1 MKRPLRFSMSLSI
14 LFLSPMSAI
23 VSAAVDIPLSLSS
36 EKNYIV
42 EVVLPGGSTSANIED
57 GRITAEGASQALA
70 TVVYYDGLG
79 RPEQTARV
87 GFTATGA
94 DLLSTVSYDEA
105 GREYRQGLP
114 TPVSGNNGCYV
125 NPSTY
130 GQTAQSYYGDTYLY
144 RETLYEN
151 SPLSRTVGVKN
162 PGSVWNAHPKTAA
175 YRCNTAEEVVLFRI
189 SSDGVQR
196 VGRYTPGA
204 LYVTRETDE
213 DGIWQ
218 ESFTDKSGRVVM
230 TRQGNGYDT
239 YYIYDDHGRLCYV
252 LPPMAVDGMH
262 NTGNYPDS
270 HTLLQQYAY
279 LYKYDDRG
287 NCIGKRLPGC
297 KSIQLI
303 YDRANRL
310 VMSQD
315 GNQQSGSLWT
325 ITKYDAL
332 SRVLYTYEANPLRSP
347 GDLRQYC
354 KEKLFVEERADSYT
368 AWPGM
373 GYTLRILLPAANDY
387 RLLTVNYY
395 DDYSFL
401 YIEGTAASQ
410 LAYRSKE
417 GYGAAYSSAKGL
429 LTGTQVFDLTDR
441 SKYAITVY
449 YYDEY
454 GNPVQTR
461 TRHVSGDYEMTYA
474 QCDLSGNILK
484 SYTEHLDS
492 RGRLSVSESVENTYD
507 RSGRLT
513 RTDYAVNDSLS
524 TDWRYEY
531 DELGRIS
538 GKSIDGGL
546 THAKYRYNLQGWIT
560 RIEDVDFVQNLYY
573 ESFMGNYGKVRYN
586 GNISAMN
593 WTYRTDT
600 DTIVNGYRFTYDAYD
615 RLASAYSVTGSDFS
629 SGRYHVEYEYDKH
642 GNMVNL
648 YRNGGRGGMIDEMNW
663 FYEGNRVVEITDMV
677 GEQGRYD
684 MKEYRDYNH
693 NGLDYFYDS
702 NGNMTADLDRDIVAI
717 RYNLLNQPDTVQ
729 FRNGSAIVNYYT
741 ADGKRTGSK
750 YLTPLTT
757 VVIPAGQT
765 FGSTSG
771 TAAMSSHVTA
781 RRGSLEYAG
790 ADFESDTLIRIHN
803 GDGYLDCSEQ
813 DFRYFVRDYQ
823 WNIRT
828 VYGSALKNLK
838 FIEIDKPPRHLAAVP
853 FDWFDRGDMQYIE
866 LQKTVTYQR
875 MQYYPFGLPYE
886 AHYQPEEQPY
896 KYGGKEF
903 IELHGYDSY
912 DFDARMYYPALC
924 RFMTMDPLC
933 EKYYS
938 ISPYAYCNNNPVKY
952 IDSDGRDVKPAGT
965 AELIMIQNT
974 LPKEARDYVRLDN
987 NGLIDKTLLNS
998 YGGKSL
1004 NFNNLRTMAN
1014 SDRIVEVVLDDK
1026 FTYMGQDGKLGTAT
1040 MSYNAFDP
1048 KYDLESDKDLK
1059 GETTGGL
1066 STGESGFMGKTLF
1079 PDKDGMQNSPNGN
1092 IVVIVNKNLSPAGAA
1107 ENYSHEANGHALLY
1121 ILNGGDHKG
1130 ASHQAELY
1138 KDGDGNKTLVEMIIN
1153 SKKETIKNMQEQ

>member
-1 MKRPLRFSMSLSI
+1 M
-14 LFLSPMSAI
+14 
-23 VSAAVDIPLSLSS
+23 
-36 EKNYIV
+36 N
-42 EVVLPGGSTSANIED
+42 T
-57 GRITAEGASQALA
+57 
-70 TVVYYDGLG
+70 
-79 RPEQTARV
+79 
-87 GFTATGA
+87 
-94 DLLSTVSYDEA
+94 
-105 GREYRQGLP
+105 
-114 TPVSGNNGCYV
+114 
-125 NPSTY
+125 STY

-162 PGSVWNAHPKTAA
+162 PGAVWNAHPKTAA
-175 YRCNTAEEVVLFRI
+175 YRCNTAEEAVLFRI

-196 VGRYTPGA
+196 VGRYMPGA

-297 KSIQLI
+297 KSIQMI

-347 GDLRQYC
+347 PDLYRYC
-354 KEKLFVEERADSYT
+354 RERRFVEERADSYN

-373 GYTLRILLPAANDY
+373 GYSLRILSPISQEEG

-474 QCDLSGNILK
+474 QCDLSGNILE

-538 GKSIDGGL
+538 SKSIDGGL

-573 ESFMGNYGKVRYN
+573 ESLMGNYGKVRYN

-600 DTIVNGYRFTYDAYD
+600 DTIVNGYRFTYDAHD

-648 YRNGGRGGMIDEMNW
+648 YRDGGRGGMIDEMNW
-663 FYEGNRVVEITDMV
+663 SYEGNRVVEITDMV

-717 RYNLLNQPDTVQ
+717 RYNLLNLPDTVQ

-771 TAAMSSHVTA
+771 TVAMSSHVTA

-823 WNIRT
+823 GNIRT

-838 FIEIDKPPRHLAAVP
+838 FIEIDKPPRHLATVP

-924 RFMTMDPLC
+924 RFTTMDPLC

-952 IDSDGRDVKPAGT
+952 VDPDGESWRLTYDRIEGEVIFTGYEWVDEDKSYDVDGNLLQGLYAQAIFFSDNKTFDKDNGYNIGSSTATVYLADGTTETYAACTNPSGSDYATVPEGTYHAKVGKHKGAYTALRMEDTDGSGRIELGYENPAYTDGRTYAVGINIHKPG
-965 AELIMIQNT
+965 I
-974 LPKEARDYVRLDN
+974 
-987 NGLIDKTLLNS
+987 
-998 YGGKSL
+998 
-1004 NFNNLRTMAN
+1004 NNLTGMITKKRPISAGCLLVDIN
-1014 SDRIVEVVLDDK
+1014 SWDRFIGHFEAEDQKNNTVSVTVSRSLSEPVNVNRLP
-1026 FTYMGQDGKLGTAT
+1026 
-1040 MSYNAFDP
+1040 AFN
-1048 KYDLESDKDLK
+1048 
-1059 GETTGGL
+1059 
-1066 STGESGFMGKTLF
+1066 F
-1079 PDKDGMQNSPNGN
+1079 
-1092 IVVIVNKNLSPAGAA
+1092 
-1107 ENYSHEANGHALLY
+1107 
-1121 ILNGGDHKG
+1121 ILNGTRE
-1130 ASHQAELY
+1130 SFF
-1138 KDGDGNKTLVEMIIN
+1138 
-1153 SKKETIKNMQEQ
+1153 SRIKNRKL

>member
-94 DLLSTVSYDEA
+94 DLLSTVGYDEA

-162 PGSVWNAHPKTAA
+162 PGAVWNAHPKTAA

-297 KSIQLI
+297 KSIQMI

-373 GYTLRILLPAANDY
+373 GYSLRILSPISQEKG

-474 QCDLSGNILK
+474 QCDLREIFLNHTRNI
-484 SYTEHLDS
+484 
-492 RGRLSVSESVENTYD
+492 
-507 RSGRLT
+507 
-513 RTDYAVNDSLS
+513 
-524 TDWRYEY
+524 W
-531 DELGRIS
+531 IP
-538 GKSIDGGL
+538 GGV
-546 THAKYRYNLQGWIT
+546 YRY
-560 RIEDVDFVQNLYY
+560 R
-573 ESFMGNYGKVRYN
+573 
-586 GNISAMN
+586 
-593 WTYRTDT
+593 
-600 DTIVNGYRFTYDAYD
+600 
-615 RLASAYSVTGSDFS
+615 
-629 SGRYHVEYEYDKH
+629 
-642 GNMVNL
+642 
-648 YRNGGRGGMIDEMNW
+648 
-663 FYEGNRVVEITDMV
+663 
-677 GEQGRYD
+677 
-684 MKEYRDYNH
+684 
-693 NGLDYFYDS
+693 
-702 NGNMTADLDRDIVAI
+702 
-717 RYNLLNQPDTVQ
+717 
-729 FRNGSAIVNYYT
+729 
-741 ADGKRTGSK
+741 
-750 YLTPLTT
+750 
-757 VVIPAGQT
+757 
-765 FGSTSG
+765 
-771 TAAMSSHVTA
+771 
-781 RRGSLEYAG
+781 
-790 ADFESDTLIRIHN
+790 
-803 GDGYLDCSEQ
+803 
-813 DFRYFVRDYQ
+813 
-823 WNIRT
+823 
-828 VYGSALKNLK
+828 
-838 FIEIDKPPRHLAAVP
+838 
-853 FDWFDRGDMQYIE
+853 
-866 LQKTVTYQR
+866 
-875 MQYYPFGLPYE
+875 
-886 AHYQPEEQPY
+886 
-896 KYGGKEF
+896 
-903 IELHGYDSY
+903 
-912 DFDARMYYPALC
+912 
-924 RFMTMDPLC
+924 
-933 EKYYS
+933 
-938 ISPYAYCNNNPVKY
+938 SP
-952 IDSDGRDVKPAGT
+952 
-965 AELIMIQNT
+965 
-974 LPKEARDYVRLDN
+974 
-987 NGLIDKTLLNS
+987 
-998 YGGKSL
+998 
-1004 NFNNLRTMAN
+1004 
-1014 SDRIVEVVLDDK
+1014 
-1026 FTYMGQDGKLGTAT
+1026 
-1040 MSYNAFDP
+1040 
-1048 KYDLESDKDLK
+1048 
-1059 GETTGGL
+1059 
-1066 STGESGFMGKTLF
+1066 
-1079 PDKDGMQNSPNGN
+1079 
-1092 IVVIVNKNLSPAGAA
+1092 
-1107 ENYSHEANGHALLY
+1107 
-1121 ILNGGDHKG
+1121 
-1130 ASHQAELY
+1130 
-1138 KDGDGNKTLVEMIIN
+1138 
-1153 SKKETIKNMQEQ
+1153 

>member
-94 DLLSTVSYDEA
+94 DLLSTVGYDEA

-162 PGSVWNAHPKTAA
+162 TGAVWNAHPKTAA

-297 KSIQLI
+297 KSIQMI

-373 GYTLRILLPAANDY
+373 GYSLRILSPISQEKG

-461 TRHVSGDYEMTYA
+461 TRHVSGDYAMTYA
-474 QCDLSGNILK
+474 QCDLSGNILE

-573 ESFMGNYGKVRYN
+573 ESLMGNYGKVRYN

-600 DTIVNGYRFTYDAYD
+600 DTIVNGYRFTYDAHD

-648 YRNGGRGGMIDEMNW
+648 YRNGGKGGMIDEMNW
-663 FYEGNRVVEITDMV
+663 SYEGNRVVEITDMV

-750 YLTPLTT
+750 YLTPQTT

-823 WNIRT
+823 GNIRT
-828 VYGSALKNLK
+828 VYGSAVAKLIPVEPPFSLT
-838 FIEIDKPPRHLAAVP
+838 IRGAIGGDKPPIRP
-853 FDWFDRGDMQYIE
+853 TPIE
-866 LQKTVTYQR
+866 HTVTYQR

-912 DFDARMYYPALC
+912 DFDSRMYYPALC

-938 ISPYAYCNNNPVKY
+938 VSPYAYCNNNPVKY

-1153 SKKETIKNMQEQ
+1153 SKKETIKNMQE

>member
-79 RPEQTARV
+79 RPEQTSRV

-162 PGSVWNAHPKTAA
+162 PGAVWNAHPKTAA
-175 YRCNTAEEVVLFRI
+175 YRCNTAGEVVLFRI

-252 LPPMAVDGMH
+252 LPPMAVDGMY

-297 KSIQLI
+297 KSIQMI

-315 GNQQSGSLWT
+315 GNQQSESLWT

-461 TRHVSGDYEMTYA
+461 TRHVSV
-474 QCDLSGNILK
+474 
-484 SYTEHLDS
+484 SYTHL
-492 RGRLSVSESVENTYD
+492 
-507 RSGRLT
+507 
-513 RTDYAVNDSLS
+513 
-524 TDWRYEY
+524 
-531 DELGRIS
+531 
-538 GKSIDGGL
+538 
-546 THAKYRYNLQGWIT
+546 
-560 RIEDVDFVQNLYY
+560 
-573 ESFMGNYGKVRYN
+573 
-586 GNISAMN
+586 
-593 WTYRTDT
+593 
-600 DTIVNGYRFTYDAYD
+600 
-615 RLASAYSVTGSDFS
+615 
-629 SGRYHVEYEYDKH
+629 
-642 GNMVNL
+642 
-648 YRNGGRGGMIDEMNW
+648 
-663 FYEGNRVVEITDMV
+663 
-677 GEQGRYD
+677 
-684 MKEYRDYNH
+684 
-693 NGLDYFYDS
+693 
-702 NGNMTADLDRDIVAI
+702 
-717 RYNLLNQPDTVQ
+717 
-729 FRNGSAIVNYYT
+729 
-741 ADGKRTGSK
+741 
-750 YLTPLTT
+750 
-757 VVIPAGQT
+757 
-765 FGSTSG
+765 
-771 TAAMSSHVTA
+771 
-781 RRGSLEYAG
+781 
-790 ADFESDTLIRIHN
+790 
-803 GDGYLDCSEQ
+803 
-813 DFRYFVRDYQ
+813 
-823 WNIRT
+823 
-828 VYGSALKNLK
+828 
-838 FIEIDKPPRHLAAVP
+838 
-853 FDWFDRGDMQYIE
+853 
-866 LQKTVTYQR
+866 
-875 MQYYPFGLPYE
+875 
-886 AHYQPEEQPY
+886 
-896 KYGGKEF
+896 
-903 IELHGYDSY
+903 
-912 DFDARMYYPALC
+912 
-924 RFMTMDPLC
+924 
-933 EKYYS
+933 
-938 ISPYAYCNNNPVKY
+938 
-952 IDSDGRDVKPAGT
+952 
-965 AELIMIQNT
+965 T
-974 LPKEARDYVRLDN
+974 LP
-987 NGLIDKTLLNS
+987 
-998 YGGKSL
+998 
-1004 NFNNLRTMAN
+1004 
-1014 SDRIVEVVLDDK
+1014 
-1026 FTYMGQDGKLGTAT
+1026 
-1040 MSYNAFDP
+1040 
-1048 KYDLESDKDLK
+1048 
-1059 GETTGGL
+1059 TT
-1066 STGESGFMGKTLF
+1066 SR
-1079 PDKDGMQNSPNGN
+1079 
-1092 IVVIVNKNLSPAGAA
+1092 V
-1107 ENYSHEANGHALLY
+1107 
-1121 ILNGGDHKG
+1121 
-1130 ASHQAELY
+1130 
-1138 KDGDGNKTLVEMIIN
+1138 
-1153 SKKETIKNMQEQ
+1153 

>member
-94 DLLSTVSYDEA
+94 DLLSTVGYDEA

-162 PGSVWNAHPKTAA
+162 PGAVWNAHPKTAA

-297 KSIQLI
+297 KSIQMI

-332 SRVLYTYEANPLRSP
+332 SRALYTYEANPLRSP

-373 GYTLRILLPAANDY
+373 GYSLRILSPISQEKG

-474 QCDLSGNILK
+474 QCDLSGNILE

-573 ESFMGNYGKVRYN
+573 ESLMGNYGKVRYN

-600 DTIVNGYRFTYDAYD
+600 DTIVNGYRFTYDAHD

-648 YRNGGRGGMIDEMNW
+648 YRNGGKGGMIDEMNW
-663 FYEGNRVVEITDMV
+663 SYEGNRVVEITDMV

-717 RYNLLNQPDTVQ
+717 RYNLLNLPDTVQ

-823 WNIRT
+823 GNIRT
-828 VYGSALKNLK
+828 VYGSVVAKLIPVEPPFSLTNRGA
-838 FIEIDKPPRHLAAVP
+838 IGGDKPPIRP
-853 FDWFDRGDMQYIE
+853 KPIE
-866 LQKTVTYQR
+866 HTVTYQR

>member
-162 PGSVWNAHPKTAA
+162 PGAVWNAHPKTAA
-175 YRCNTAEEVVLFRI
+175 YRCNTAGEVVLFRI

-252 LPPMAVDGMH
+252 LPPMAVDGMY

-297 KSIQLI
+297 KSIQMI

-332 SRVLYTYEANPLRSP
+332 SRVLYTYETDPLRSP
-347 GDLRQYC
+347 PDLYRYC
-354 KEKLFVEERADSYT
+354 RERRFVEERADSYT

-373 GYTLRILLPAANDY
+373 GYSLRILSPISQEEG

-417 GYGAAYSSAKGL
+417 GYGATYSSAKGL

-474 QCDLSGNILK
+474 Q
-484 SYTEHLDS
+484 
-492 RGRLSVSESVENTYD
+492 
-507 RSGRLT
+507 
-513 RTDYAVNDSLS
+513 
-524 TDWRYEY
+524 
-531 DELGRIS
+531 
-538 GKSIDGGL
+538 
-546 THAKYRYNLQGWIT
+546 
-560 RIEDVDFVQNLYY
+560 
-573 ESFMGNYGKVRYN
+573 
-586 GNISAMN
+586 
-593 WTYRTDT
+593 
-600 DTIVNGYRFTYDAYD
+600 
-615 RLASAYSVTGSDFS
+615 
-629 SGRYHVEYEYDKH
+629 
-642 GNMVNL
+642 
-648 YRNGGRGGMIDEMNW
+648 
-663 FYEGNRVVEITDMV
+663 
-677 GEQGRYD
+677 
-684 MKEYRDYNH
+684 
-693 NGLDYFYDS
+693 
-702 NGNMTADLDRDIVAI
+702 
-717 RYNLLNQPDTVQ
+717 
-729 FRNGSAIVNYYT
+729 
-741 ADGKRTGSK
+741 
-750 YLTPLTT
+750 
-757 VVIPAGQT
+757 
-765 FGSTSG
+765 
-771 TAAMSSHVTA
+771 
-781 RRGSLEYAG
+781 
-790 ADFESDTLIRIHN
+790 
-803 GDGYLDCSEQ
+803 
-813 DFRYFVRDYQ
+813 
-823 WNIRT
+823 
-828 VYGSALKNLK
+828 
-838 FIEIDKPPRHLAAVP
+838 
-853 FDWFDRGDMQYIE
+853 
-866 LQKTVTYQR
+866 
-875 MQYYPFGLPYE
+875 
-886 AHYQPEEQPY
+886 
-896 KYGGKEF
+896 
-903 IELHGYDSY
+903 
-912 DFDARMYYPALC
+912 
-924 RFMTMDPLC
+924 
-933 EKYYS
+933 
-938 ISPYAYCNNNPVKY
+938 
-952 IDSDGRDVKPAGT
+952 
-965 AELIMIQNT
+965 
-974 LPKEARDYVRLDN
+974 
-987 NGLIDKTLLNS
+987 
-998 YGGKSL
+998 
-1004 NFNNLRTMAN
+1004 
-1014 SDRIVEVVLDDK
+1014 
-1026 FTYMGQDGKLGTAT
+1026 
-1040 MSYNAFDP
+1040 
-1048 KYDLESDKDLK
+1048 
-1059 GETTGGL
+1059 
-1066 STGESGFMGKTLF
+1066 
-1079 PDKDGMQNSPNGN
+1079 
-1092 IVVIVNKNLSPAGAA
+1092 
-1107 ENYSHEANGHALLY
+1107 
-1121 ILNGGDHKG
+1121 
-1130 ASHQAELY
+1130 
-1138 KDGDGNKTLVEMIIN
+1138 
-1153 SKKETIKNMQEQ
+1153 

>member
-94 DLLSTVSYDEA
+94 DLLSTVGYDEA

-162 PGSVWNAHPKTAA
+162 PGAVWNAHPKTAA

-230 TRQGNGYDT
+230 TRQGKGYDT

-297 KSIQLI
+297 KSIQMI

-315 GNQQSGSLWT
+315 GNQQSESLWT

-332 SRVLYTYEANPLRSP
+332 SRVLYTYETDPLQSP
-347 GDLRQYC
+347 PDLYRYC
-354 KEKLFVEERADSYT
+354 RERRFVEERADSYT

-373 GYTLRILLPAANDY
+373 GYSLRILSPISQEKG

-401 YIEGTAASQ
+401 YIEGAAASQ

-474 QCDLSGNILK
+474 QCDLSGNILE

-524 TDWRYEY
+524 TDWIYEY

-538 GKSIDGGL
+538 SKSIDGGL

-600 DTIVNGYRFTYDAYD
+600 DTIVNGYRFTYDAHD

-648 YRNGGRGGMIDEMNW
+648 YRNGGKGGMIDEMNW
-663 FYEGNRVVEITDMV
+663 SYEGNRVVEITDMV

-750 YLTPLTT
+750 YLTPQTT

-823 WNIRT
+823 GNIRT
-828 VYGSALKNLK
+828 VYGSAVAKLTPVEPPFSSTNRGP
-838 FIEIDKPPRHLAAVP
+838 IGGDKPPIRP
-853 FDWFDRGDMQYIE
+853 KPIE
-866 LQKTVTYQR
+866 HTVTYQR

-886 AHYQPEEQPY
+886 VHYQPEEQPY

>member
-94 DLLSTVSYDEA
+94 DLLSTVGYDEA

-162 PGSVWNAHPKTAA
+162 PGAVWNAHPKTAA
-175 YRCNTAEEVVLFRI
+175 YRCNTAGEVVLFRI

-252 LPPMAVDGMH
+252 LPPMAVDGMY

-297 KSIQLI
+297 KSIQMI

-315 GNQQSGSLWT
+315 GNQQSESLWT

-332 SRVLYTYEANPLRSP
+332 SRVLYTYETDPLQSP
-347 GDLRQYC
+347 PDLYRYC
-354 KEKLFVEERADSYT
+354 RERRFVEERADSYT

-373 GYTLRILLPAANDY
+373 GYSLRILSPISQEKG

-401 YIEGTAASQ
+401 YIEGAAASQ

-454 GNPVQTR
+454 GNPLQTR

-474 QCDLSGNILK
+474 QCDLSGNILE

-524 TDWRYEY
+524 TDWIYEY

-538 GKSIDGGL
+538 SKSIDGGL

-573 ESFMGNYGKVRYN
+573 ESLMGNYGKVRYN

-600 DTIVNGYRFTYDAYD
+600 DTIVNGYRFTYDAHD

-648 YRNGGRGGMIDEMNW
+648 YRNGGKGGMIDEMNW
-663 FYEGNRVVEITDMV
+663 SYEGNRVVEITDMV

-684 MKEYRDYNH
+684 MKEYRDYNY
-693 NGLDYFYDS
+693 NGLNYFYDS
-702 NGNMTADLDRDIVAI
+702 NGNMTADLDRGIVAI
-717 RYNLLNQPDTVQ
+717 RYNLLNLPDTVQ
-729 FRNGSAIVNYYT
+729 FENGNRIVYFYYAGGERAGAVT
-741 ADGKRTGSK
+741 TTYSTPISVPLDSVYLGEDPHFDMWEHRHGNLFYKMGSPSRLLFDDGFFELAERHGGLISQIPYVFVRDHLGSVRLVCNGNTGE
-750 YLTPLTT
+750 
-757 VVIPAGQT
+757 VVQ
-765 FGSTSG
+765 
-771 TAAMSSHVTA
+771 
-781 RRGSLEYAG
+781 SLEYLPSG
-790 ADFESDTLIRIHN
+790 VI
-803 GDGYLDCSEQ
+803 
-813 DFRYFVRDYQ
+813 FRSR
-823 WNIRT
+823 N
-828 VYGSALKNLK
+828 
-838 FIEIDKPPRHLAAVP
+838 
-853 FDWFDRGDMQYIE
+853 FDRQPYRFTGKE
-866 LQKTVTYQR
+866 LLSAHGLDWYDSGAR
-875 MQYYPFGLPYE
+875 MQ
-886 AHYQPEEQPY
+886 
-896 KYGGKEF
+896 EF
-903 IELHGYDSY
+903 HI
-912 DFDARMYYPALC
+912 P
-924 RFMTMDPLC
+924 RFTTMDPLC

-938 ISPYAYCNNNPVKY
+938 ISPYAYCNNNPVNY
-952 IDSDGRDVKPAGT
+952 VDPDGRKVEADK
-965 AELIMIQNT
+965 LSQKNISNT
-974 LPKEARDYVRLDN
+974 LTKQEVKFLRFDKSGVLDIRRLN
-987 NGLIDKTLLNS
+987 
-998 YGGKSL
+998 KSKSFSENMTAL
-1004 NFNNLRTMAN
+1004 KALAN
-1014 SDRIVEVVLDDK
+1014 SEVVYSFQVK
-1026 FTYMGQDGKLGTAT
+1026 
-1040 MSYNAFDP
+1040 
-1048 KYDLESDKDLK
+1048 DKDHA
-1059 GETTGGL
+1059 GFAYYDNSSTGGNFYRG
-1066 STGESGFMGKTLF
+1066 TTEMPNAESNPS
-1079 PDKDGMQNSPNGN
+1079 PDNKVYVLVG
-1092 IVVIVNKNLSPAGAA
+1092 KNLNEKQQVMTTAHEAFGHAYFYEVYRNVVKASHTYKPEVRVIWDEELHMNIFEITKVPTNLILENQIKTVVKQA
-1107 ENYSHEANGHALLY
+1107 ENNYE
-1121 ILNGGDHKG
+1121 
-1130 ASHQAELY
+1130 E
-1138 KDGDGNKTLVEMIIN
+1138 
-1153 SKKETIKNMQEQ
+1153 KKNP